1 MPYEFG
7 SGTRAKPGIFDKDFL
22 FLQALS
28 RELER
33 AIAALHG
40 DALAVVDVGSTWKPY
55 RVLFGPRA
63 RRFLA
68 VDIGPPTDMDVVGSA
83 DRLPLAGG
91 SADVCLCTQVLEHV
105 EDPAAVIAELSR
117 VVKHDG
123 VVLLSTHGVF
133 HHHPYPHDY
142 WRWTSEGLEKIMRER
157 FRQVE
162 VRANGGT
169 LLLLCHVVGRGIY
182 HAAEHRP
189 LLRFLRYTVY
199 PLVNLAGLAL
209 NALIRDRSLSVNY
222 LAIARDPVRGVADA
236 S

>member
-68 VDIGPPTDMDVVGSA
+68 VDIGPPRSE
-83 DRLPLAGG
+83 
-91 SADVCLCTQVLEHV
+91 EH
-105 EDPAAVIAELSR
+105 
-117 VVKHDG
+117 
-123 VVLLSTHGVF
+123 
-133 HHHPYPHDY
+133 
-142 WRWTSEGLEKIMRER
+142 TSELQSPI
-157 FRQVE
+157 
-162 VRANGGT
+162 
-169 LLLLCHVVGRGIY
+169 
-182 HAAEHRP
+182 
-189 LLRFLRYTVY
+189 
-199 PLVNLAGLAL
+199 
-209 NALIRDRSLSVNY
+209 
-222 LAIARDPVRGVADA
+222 
-236 S
+236 